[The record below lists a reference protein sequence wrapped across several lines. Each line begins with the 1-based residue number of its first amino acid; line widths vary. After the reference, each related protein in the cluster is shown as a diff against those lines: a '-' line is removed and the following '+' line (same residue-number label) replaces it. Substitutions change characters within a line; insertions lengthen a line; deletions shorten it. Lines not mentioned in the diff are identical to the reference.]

1 MNGFTTFDRHAHM
14 SSETR
19 GDIMN
24 ILKGISTGFSND
36 MHLSNMLYGLFDGYL
51 YEDIISESNRIGIEE
66 RIKIQIKEVVGVVST
81 YPKLQFSTWEK
92 YV

>member
-1 MNGFTTFDRHAHM
+1 MNFTTFDRHAHM

-24 ILKGISTGFSND
+24 ILKDASTSLSND
-36 MHLSNMLYGLFDGYL
+36 RYLTNMLYGLFDGYL

-66 RIKIQIKEVVGVVST
+66 AIKTQIKEVVGVVSA

>member
-1 MNGFTTFDRHAHM
+1 MNFTTFDRHAHM

-24 ILKGISTGFSND
+24 ILKDTSTSLSND
-36 MHLSNMLYGLFDGYL
+36 RHLTNMLYGLFDGYL

-66 RIKIQIKEVVGVVST
+66 AVKRQIEEVVDVVSA
-81 YPKLQFSTWEK
+81 YPKLPVSTWE
-92 YV
+92 

>member
-1 MNGFTTFDRHAHM
+1 MNFTTFDRHAHM

-24 ILKGISTGFSND
+24 ILKGTSTSLSND
-36 MHLSNMLYGLFDGYL
+36 RHLTNMLYGLFDGYL

-66 RIKIQIKEVVGVVST
+66 RIKTQIKEVVEVVSA
-81 YPKLQFSTWEK
+81 YPKLQFSTWE
-92 YV
+92 

>member
-1 MNGFTTFDRHAHM
+1 MNFTTFDRHAHM

-24 ILKGISTGFSND
+24 ILRETSTSLYND
-36 MHLSNMLYGLFDGYL
+36 RHLTNMLYGLFDGYL

-66 RIKIQIKEVVGVVST
+66 AVKRQIEEVLDVVSA
-81 YPKLQFSTWEK
+81 YPKLPVSTWE
-92 YV
+92 